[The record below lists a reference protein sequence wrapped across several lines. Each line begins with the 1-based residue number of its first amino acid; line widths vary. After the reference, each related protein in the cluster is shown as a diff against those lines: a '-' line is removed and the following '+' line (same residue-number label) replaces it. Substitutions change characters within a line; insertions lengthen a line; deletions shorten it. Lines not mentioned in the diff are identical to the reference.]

1 MIENYEIYNEDWISA
16 LKKIESESVQVGC
29 SSPPYWNL
37 RDYQVDGQLG
47 NEEVPEEYIE
57 KLVIGFRELRR
68 CLKTKGTL
76 WINLGD
82 TYNNISPGARDAD
95 RWPQKIKD
103 ENGNDIPARNCR
115 DVWNIN
121 TLSSSKSHFAMF
133 PAEIPRRCI
142 AAGSKQ
148 GDIVID
154 PFCGSGTT
162 GETALRMGR
171 KFIGIELNKDYVNN
185 LIIPRLEIV
194 ELEKV
199 SSLFGEVEN
208 V

>member
-1 MIENYEIYNEDWISA
+1 
-16 LKKIESESVQVGC
+16 
-29 SSPPYWNL
+29 
-37 RDYQVDGQLG
+37 
-47 NEEVPEEYIE
+47 
-57 KLVIGFRELRR
+57 
-68 CLKTKGTL
+68 
-76 WINLGD
+76 
-82 TYNNISPGARDAD
+82 
-95 RWPQKIKD
+95 
-103 ENGNDIPARNCR
+103 
-115 DVWNIN
+115 
-121 TLSSSKSHFAMF
+121 MF

-185 LIIPRLEIV
+185 LIIPRLEKV
-194 ELEKV
+194 ELEKG